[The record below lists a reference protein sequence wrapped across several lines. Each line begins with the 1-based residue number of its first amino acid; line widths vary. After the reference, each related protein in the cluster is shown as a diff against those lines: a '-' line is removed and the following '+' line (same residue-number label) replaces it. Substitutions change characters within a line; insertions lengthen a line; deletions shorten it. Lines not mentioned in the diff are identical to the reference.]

1 MAEKSTIARPYAQ
14 AAFSMAET
22 QGALK
27 KWSDMLQL
35 IAAIASDDAMQGL
48 IGNPSIDSKKLVDTC
63 VGICGDGL
71 DQYGQNFVRVLAENK
86 RLDVM
91 PEIADLYEL
100 KRAEAESTIEAE
112 VTSATPMSEAQQA
125 QLVAALKK
133 RLGREVTLVTRTDD
147 SIIGGAIVRA
157 GDLVIDAS
165 VTGQLEKLAN
175 TLMH

>member
-1 MAEKSTIARPYAQ
+1 MAEKNTIARPYAQ
-14 AAFSMAET
+14 AAFSLAES
-22 QGALK
+22 QGNLK

-35 IAAIASDDAMQGL
+35 VAAVASDDAVRVL
-48 IGNPSIDSKKLVDTC
+48 IGNPGIDNDRLVDIFI
-63 VGICGDGL
+63 GICGDRL
-71 DQYGQNFVRVLAENK
+71 DQHGQNFVRVLAENK

-91 PEIADLYEL
+91 PEIADLYEE

-112 VTSATPMSEAQQA
+112 VTSAIPMSEAQQA

-133 RLGREVTLVTRTDD
+133 RLGREVTLVTKTDD

>member
-1 MAEKSTIARPYAQ
+1 MAEKNTIARPYAQ
-14 AAFSMAET
+14 AAFSLAESH
-22 QGALK
+22 GNLK

-35 IAAIASDDAMQGL
+35 VADVASDDAMQVL
-48 IGNPSIDSKKLVDTC
+48 IGNPSIDSDRLIDTFI
-63 VGICGDGL
+63 GICGEGL

-91 PEIADLYEL
+91 PEIAGLYEE

-112 VTSATPMSEAQQA
+112 VTSAIPMSETQQA

-133 RLGREVTLVTRTDD
+133 RLGREVTLVTKTDETM
-147 SIIGGAIVRA
+147 IGGAIVRA

>member
-1 MAEKSTIARPYAQ
+1 MAEKNTIARPYAQ
-14 AAFSMAET
+14 AAFSLAES
-22 QGALK
+22 QGNLK

-35 IAAIASDDAMQGL
+35 VAAVASDDAMQVL
-48 IGNPSIDSKKLVDTC
+48 IGNPSIDGDRLVDIFI
-63 VGICGDGL
+63 GICGDGL
-71 DQYGQNFVRVLAENK
+71 DQHGQNFVRVLAENK
-86 RLDVM
+86 RLDVS
-91 PEIADLYEL
+91 PEIADLYEE

-112 VTSATPMSEAQQA
+112 VTSAIPMSEAQQA

-133 RLGREVTLVTRTDD
+133 RLGREVTLVTKTDD

>member
-35 IAAIASDDAMQGL
+35 IAAVASDDAMQGL
-48 IGNPSIDSKKLVDTC
+48 IGNPSIDSKKLVDTF

>member
-1 MAEKSTIARPYAQ
+1 MAEKNTIARPYAQ
-14 AAFSMAET
+14 AAFSLAQS
-22 QGALK
+22 QGDLK

-35 IAAIASDDAMQGL
+35 VAAIASDDAMQDL
-48 IGNPSIDSKKLVDTC
+48 IGNPSISSDKLTDMFI
-63 VGICGDGL
+63 GICGDGL
-71 DQYGQNFVRVLAENK
+71 DQYGQNFVRVLVENK
-86 RLDVM
+86 RLHVM
-91 PEIADLYEL
+91 SEIADLYEE

-112 VTSATPMSEAQQA
+112 VTSATPMSETQQA

-133 RLGREVTLVTRTDD
+133 RLGREVTLVTKTDEA
-147 SIIGGAIVRA
+147 IIGGAIVRA

>member
-14 AAFSMAET
+14 AAFSLAET
-22 QGALK
+22 QGNLK

-35 IAAIASDDAMQGL
+35 AAAVASDDAMKVL
-48 IGNPSIDSKKLVDTC
+48 IGNPSIESDKLIETFI
-63 VGICGDGL
+63 GICGDGL
-71 DQYGQNFVRVLAENK
+71 DQYGQNFVRLLVENK
-86 RLDVM
+86 RLAFM
-91 PEIADLYEL
+91 PEIADLYEE
-100 KRAEAESTIEAE
+100 KRAEAESTVEAE
-112 VTSATPMSEAQQA
+112 VTSAIPLSEAQQT

-133 RLGREVTLVTRTDD
+133 RLGREVTLVTKTDEN
-147 SIIGGAIVRA
+147 IIGGAVVRA

>member
-14 AAFSMAET
+14 AAFSIAES
-22 QGALK
+22 QGDLK

-35 IAAIASDDAMQGL
+35 AAAVASDEAMQAL
-48 IGNPSIDSKKLVDTC
+48 ISNPSIESDKLIDTFT
-63 VGICGDGL
+63 GICGDGL
-71 DQYGQNFVRVLAENK
+71 DQYGQNFVRVLVENK
-86 RLDVM
+86 RLALL
-91 PEIADLYEL
+91 PEIADLYEER
-100 KRAEAESTIEAE
+100 RAEAESTVEAE
-112 VTSATPMSEAQQA
+112 VTSAIPLSEAQQT

-133 RLGREVTLVTRTDD
+133 RLGREVTLVTKTDEN
-147 SIIGGAIVRA
+147 IIGGAVVRA

>member
-1 MAEKSTIARPYAQ
+1 MAEKTTIARPYAQ
-14 AAFSMAET
+14 AAFSLAES
-22 QGALK
+22 QGNLK

-35 IAAIASDDAMQGL
+35 VAAVASDDAMQVL
-48 IGNPSIDSKKLVDTC
+48 IGNPSIDNDRLVDIFI
-63 VGICGDGL
+63 GISGDGL
-71 DQYGQNFVRVLAENK
+71 DQHGQNFVRVLAENK

-91 PEIADLYEL
+91 PEIADLYEE

-112 VTSATPMSEAQQA
+112 VTSAIPMSEAQQA

-133 RLGREVTLVTRTDD
+133 RLGREVTLVTKTDD

-165 VTGQLEKLAN
+165 VTGQLEKLAT

>member
-14 AAFSMAET
+14 AAFSMAES
-22 QGALK
+22 QGNLK

-35 IAAIASDDAMQGL
+35 IAAVASDESMQVL
-48 IGNPSIDSKKLVDTC
+48 IGNPSIDNDKLIELFL
-63 VGICGDGL
+63 GICGDGL
-71 DQYGQNFVRVLAENK
+71 DQYGQNFVRVLADNK
-86 RLDVM
+86 RLDVIQ
-91 PEIADLYEL
+91 EIADLYEEQ
-100 KRAEAESTIEAE
+100 RAEAESTVEAE
-112 VTSATPMSEAQQA
+112 VTSASPLTEAQQA

-147 SIIGGAIVRA
+147 KILGGAIVRA

-165 VTGQLEKLAN
+165 VTGQLEQLAN

>member
-14 AAFSMAET
+14 AAFSMAES
-22 QGALK
+22 QGNLK

-35 IAAIASDDAMQGL
+35 VAAVASDDAMQVL
-48 IGNPSIDSKKLVDTC
+48 IGNPSIDNDKLVELIS
-63 VGICGDGL
+63 GICGEGL

-86 RLDVM
+86 RLDVIL
-91 PEIADLYEL
+91 EIAELYEA
-100 KRAEAESTIEAE
+100 KRAEAESTVEAV
-112 VTSATPMSEAQQA
+112 VTSASPLSEAQQV

-133 RLGREVTLVTRTDD
+133 RLGREVTLVTKTDET
-147 SIIGGAIVRA
+147 ILGGAIVRA

-165 VTGQLEKLAN
+165 VTGQLEQLAN